1 MNKQEQIKALFNSL
15 SPQEK
20 GQLIKEL
27 QVLASVG
34 LPSNKQS
41 HPTTCPYCQSAYII
55 KYGHWKQTQRY
66 QCNTCQKTFNGATG
80 SSRYHVKKPRQF
92 EAYKRLMTDQYYPL
106 HEIAQLVGVSI
117 QTAFDWR
124 HKILSG
130 LKKTDTTFRGITEVD
145 DIWFVYSQKGRK
157 GLQYSR
163 KRGGSRRPG
172 DNNFQTKLLVTA
184 DRESHL
190 DMSVVRIGRLKKADL
205 ENSIGTKC
213 SADCTLVSD
222 KHRSIAAFAKAH
234 ALPHVSFQANKHSA
248 GGVYHTQQVNNVASR
263 FKALI
268 NHRLRGVST
277 KYLQSYAN
285 WFAFQERYK
294 TNGNIP
300 HILEKELQAVAHEN
314 WHIFTN
320 IERIYK
326 QFIQNHSV
334 RTYRCP
340 PKREWKTAHIK
351 PEFLNGLAYI

>member
-1 MNKQEQIKALFNSL
+1 MNKSDQIKALFNSL

-20 GQLIKEL
+20 GRLLKEL
-27 QVLASVG
+27 QAAYTTG
-34 LPSNKQS
+34 PQSNNRSQ
-41 HPTTCPYCQSAYII
+41 PTTCPHCQSAYII

-80 SSRYHVKKPRQF
+80 SSRYHLKKPRQF
-92 EAYKRLMTDQYYPL
+92 AAYKRLMTAQYSPL
-106 HEIAQLVGVSI
+106 HEIAPKVGVSM

-145 DIWFVYSQKGRK
+145 DLWFVYSQKGRK

-163 KRGGSRRPG
+163 KRGGTSRPG

-184 DRESHL
+184 DRKSPL

-205 ENSIGTKC
+205 DKSIGTKC

-222 KHRSIAAFAKAH
+222 KHRSMAAFAKAQ
-234 ALPHVSFQANKHSA
+234 ALPHVTFQAREHSA
-248 GGVYHTQQVNNVASR
+248 GGSYHTQQVNNVASR

-294 TNGNIP
+294 TRENLS
-300 HILEKELQAVAHEN
+300 HILEKELQAVPHEH
-314 WHIFTN
+314 WHIFTS
-320 IERIYK
+320 IEQIYK
-326 QFIQNHSV
+326 HFIQNHSV

-340 PKREWKTAHIK
+340 PKRAWKTSQMK
-351 PEFLNGLAYI
+351 PEFLNGMAYI